1 MSNHISHG
9 DTEDTEIV
17 GYMVHSLSDLC
28 AFVRDLLCIPGVP
41 LCHMQM
47 SSLSMSNHI
56 SHGDTEDTEIVG
68 YMVHSLSDLCAF

>member
-28 AFVRDLLCIPGVP
+28 ACARPSLRILCPFA
-41 LCHMQM
+41 
-47 SSLSMSNHI
+47 
-56 SHGDTEDTEIVG
+56 
-68 YMVHSLSDLCAF
+68 YYSDLILSSTNFAAYLCGQKR